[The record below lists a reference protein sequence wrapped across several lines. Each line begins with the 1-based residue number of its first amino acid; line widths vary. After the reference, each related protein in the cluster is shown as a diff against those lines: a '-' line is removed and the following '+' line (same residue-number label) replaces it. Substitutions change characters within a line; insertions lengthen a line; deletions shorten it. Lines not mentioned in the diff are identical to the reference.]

1 MIEIKIPH
9 AELVQFGLTAE
20 GRVVLQVDGDLT
32 VIIEDSNLCHLS
44 IPEPTAENMVEE
56 TNLPPC

>member
-1 MIEIKIPH
+1 MISIVIPS
-9 AELVQFGLTAE
+9 AKLVQFGLTEE

-44 IPEPTAENMVEE
+44 IPKPTAENVFEE